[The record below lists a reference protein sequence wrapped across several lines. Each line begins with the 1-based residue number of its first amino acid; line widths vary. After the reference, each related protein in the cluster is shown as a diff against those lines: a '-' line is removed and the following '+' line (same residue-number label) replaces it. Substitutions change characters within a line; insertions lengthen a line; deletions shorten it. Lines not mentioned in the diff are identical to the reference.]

1 MKQAGY
7 QAEIDQAAAIAS
19 QAGPLSEAKSRQ
31 QVVVEE
37 TSVAELEAQREE
49 QRLQATVRKPADAQ
63 AYQQTTLAKADR
75 DARISAAEAA
85 AKEVELNAAADA
97 NRVKVSAGADA
108 ERVRV
113 QAAAD
118 AEHVKLQADAQAQS
132 TRQVGQAEADATQA
146 KGMAEGEAVRAKGMA
161 EAEAIKARADALA
174 ENQDA
179 VIGQQLAE
187 QWPAIVEAAAKPFAS
202 VDQMIVLNGAEGL
215 SQALASALSSGVTG
229 LQLARTLLAGGSKG
243 NGTPTP
249 RSPRPSR
256 TPPRPS
262 PPSAPATPDPTLAAS
277 PAHRVLGTDM
287 CARATYPSPELEG
300 WGSRKIV
307 VRCFGWSAHDG
318 SVGPSSARSPAHPTG
333 SSWPW
338 GSRAS
343 SGGSSARPTSP
354 HSPSCGACSWPTHWS
369 RGAHWLLL
377 IGVGGVI
384 AVLLRLL
391 GDAGDTELLVDNI
404 HVSGGA
410 DRLGPLRSL
419 VPVSLLGIAVGGG
432 IGPEAPLTQ
441 TTGTIGSYTGTRFGL
456 TAEQRRIC
464 SITGMAAGFTVLF
477 AAPLGGAVFALEI
490 LHRKGLEY
498 YEALVP
504 AAIGS
509 VAGYG
514 VYTAAT
520 GWGLQPIWHFPAPP
534 LHLTM
539 ADLGWAAVCGVAGAL
554 VAAIFTAT
562 TLLARAA
569 FRPLPPWAR
578 PVVAGALLGAVA
590 FISPFGLTFAEFQ
603 LGGFAAPPPRCRG
616 DAAAGGARPPAER
629 HHHHG
634 GRVEGRL
641 HHPAVLHGL
650 LPRPRRLGLAAGRR
664 RAGAGHGHDGRLQ
677 RGRDQDAAG
686 LDAGGGRH
694 GRHAPAPHDADRRA
708 REPAA
713 DVGGRPAR
721 EPAVART

>member
-1 MKQAGY
+1 MFCV
-7 QAEIDQAAAIAS
+7 ER
-19 QAGPLSEAKSRQ
+19 SRRIGR
-31 QVVVEE
+31 
-37 TSVAELEAQREE
+37 TFLGALPGAPDRLIVA
-49 QRLQATVRKPADAQ
+49 V
-63 AYQQTTLAKADR
+63 
-75 DARISAAEAA
+75 
-85 AKEVELNAAADA
+85 
-97 NRVKVSAGADA
+97 
-108 ERVRV
+108 
-113 QAAAD
+113 
-118 AEHVKLQADAQAQS
+118 
-132 TRQVGQAEADATQA
+132 
-146 KGMAEGEAVRAKGMA
+146 
-161 EAEAIKARADALA
+161 
-174 ENQDA
+174 
-179 VIGQQLAE
+179 
-187 QWPAIVEAAAKPFAS
+187 
-202 VDQMIVLNGAEGL
+202 
-215 SQALASALSSGVTG
+215 GVTG
-229 LQLARTLLAGGSKG
+229 VVGGLIGAAYVAALTQLR
-243 NGTPTP
+243 
-249 RSPRPSR
+249 
-256 TPPRPS
+256 
-262 PPSAPATPDPTLAAS
+262 
-277 PAHRVLGTDM
+277 RVLW
-287 CARATYPSPELEG
+287 PS
-300 WGSRKIV
+300 
-307 VRCFGWSAHDG
+307 
-318 SVGPSSARSPAHPTG
+318 
-333 SSWPW
+333 
-338 GSRAS
+338 
-343 SGGSSARPTSP
+343 
-354 HSPSCGACSWPTHWS
+354 HWS

-377 IGVGGVI
+377 IGVGAVI

-441 TTGTIGSYTGTRFGL
+441 TTGTIGSFTGTRFGL

-520 GWGLQPIWHFPAPP
+520 GWGLQPIWRFPTPP

-603 LGGFAAPPPRCRG
+603 LGGFARLPHVAVATLLLAVLG
-616 DAAAGGARPPAER
+616 HLLSATITMAGGWK
-629 HHHHG
+629 G
-634 GRVEGRL
+634 GFIIPLFFMGYCLGRAASGWL
-641 HHPAVLHGL
+641 PGADELVLATAMMVACNVGVTKTPLGSTLVVAGMAGMRLLPTMLIAALVSLLLTSGVGL
-650 LPRPRRLGLAAGRR
+650 LESQRS
-664 RAGAGHGHDGRLQ
+664 
-677 RGRDQDAAG
+677 RGRDATAPR
-686 LDAGGGRH
+686 LAGGPGLE
-694 GRHAPAPHDADRRA
+694 GAPA
-708 REPAA
+708 
-713 DVGGRPAR
+713 
-721 EPAVART
+721 